1 MRLRRPPFQDVRL
14 RRLRMK
20 SLRVQPLNLNERPS
34 QKRVRSIITIEAA
47 IAWSPHWGLFTALT
61 VGVFVFL
68 LLMPIPSDT
77 AGIANEARRI
87 ATKIAKLPE
96 LLRDSQSRRA
106 YFRCGLVYLP
116 SGIRTPIQ
124 ASRTC

>member
-1 MRLRRPPFQDVRL
+1 
-14 RRLRMK
+14 MK

-68 LLMPIPSDT
+68 LRMPIPSDT

-87 ATKIAKLPE
+87 AANIAKLPD
-96 LLRDSQSRRA
+96 LLIPWRP
-106 YFRCGLVYLP
+106 G
-116 SGIRTPIQ
+116 
-124 ASRTC
+124 TCDARKSE